1 VAGVRAQAAV
11 GGVRQPGRM
20 APVMD
25 TLEAA
30 QREIMA
36 LLGSDLKE
44 ALKKF
49 DKVPNVG
56 IMGMFTMHRDEIGAS
71 MRVLEDVITLVDY
84 CAAYGMGLIDDCFYY
99 L

>member
-1 VAGVRAQAAV
+1 
-11 GGVRQPGRM
+11 
-20 APVMD
+20 MD

-36 LLGSDLKE
+36 LSGSDLKE
-44 ALKKF
+44 ALKNF
-49 DKVPNVG
+49 DQVPNVD
-56 IMGMFTMHRDEIGAS
+56 IMGMFEMQPDEIGAGI
-71 MRVLEDVITLVDY
+71 RVLEDVITLVDY